1 MTVTFGSALVGSLI
15 SFFSRHIYHKAITYL
30 LSLGMLDL
38 VPISD
43 VSRRLPALEW
53 CKQSI
58 AIIFYLVVYC
68 TVNIQNKD
76 ISQQY
81 HNDTA
86 NNRCK
91 DLKKRE

>member
-38 VPISD
+38 GALISD
-43 VSRRLPALEW
+43 VSRCLPALEW

-68 TVNIQNKD
+68 MVNIQNKD
-76 ISQQY
+76 IS
-81 HNDTA
+81 
-86 NNRCK
+86 
-91 DLKKRE
+91 